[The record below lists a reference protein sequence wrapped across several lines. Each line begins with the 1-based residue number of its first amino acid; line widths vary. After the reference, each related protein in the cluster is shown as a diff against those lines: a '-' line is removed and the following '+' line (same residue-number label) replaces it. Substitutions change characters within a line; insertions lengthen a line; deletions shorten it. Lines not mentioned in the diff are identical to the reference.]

1 VAQFCDEYFFLLAI
15 EPGFFFLT
23 VVTMNPEYIGLQSIL
38 TTHLELSGA
47 LVPVRFQLHAP
58 EARSVSLIGEMTDW
72 QQSPIPLERSPDG
85 LWHTTLRLRQGQ
97 WCYKF
102 IVDER
107 FVEDPDNPLKADD
120 GWGGYH
126 SCLLIGDGDWALRQA
141 ISYGEIVRIEI
152 YSEKLARNI
161 GFHLYLPPGYNQRR
175 AYPLLY
181 LLHGYRTRVN
191 QWQSN
196 GMIRQFMGNLMAQ
209 SLIEPFIIVMPDTCE
224 REQADAYSAFLAT
237 DLYNWLHDH
246 FSLAAGPQ
254 FAAVAGMS
262 QFSLSAFR
270 LLHEYPENFGF
281 VAPVSAFF
289 SNQYLHQLEQQT
301 LSIAAGIKLYCGTED
316 YVFERNE
323 RFAAIL
329 RKNGIRFDYM
339 RITGDHTWHYW
350 NTITRDLLIA
360 VSEFFTGH
368 NELVAPA
375 EHHTDPIY
383 E

>member
-1 VAQFCDEYFFLLAI
+1 
-15 EPGFFFLT
+15 
-23 VVTMNPEYIGLQSIL
+23 MNPEYIGLQSIL

-58 EARSVSLIGEMTDW
+58 AAQSVSLIGEMTDW
-72 QQSPIPLERSPDG
+72 KLSPMPMERSADG
-85 LWHTTLRLRQGQ
+85 VWHTTLRLRQGQ

-102 IVDER
+102 MVDGQ
-107 FVEDPDNPLKADD
+107 FIEDPANPLKADD

-126 SCLLIGDGDWALRQA
+126 SYILIGDGDWAMRQA
-141 ISYGEIVRIEI
+141 IPYGEIVRLEIE
-152 YSEKLARNI
+152 SERLQRKV
-161 GFHLYLPPGYNQRR
+161 GFHVYLPPNYSMRR
-175 AYPLLY
+175 AYPLLV
-181 LLHGYRTRVN
+181 LLHGYRTQVN

-196 GMIRQFMGNLMAQ
+196 GMIRQFMGNLLAQ
-209 SLIEPFIIVMPDTCE
+209 SLIEPFIIVMPDTCQ
-224 REQADAYSAFLAT
+224 REQADDYAAFLGDDFIT
-237 DLYNWLHDH
+237 WLHHH

-262 QFSLSAFR
+262 QFSLSSFR
-270 LLHEYPENFGF
+270 LAHEYPEHFGF

-289 SNQYLHQLEQQT
+289 SNQYLSYLEQQSS
-301 LSIAAGIKLYCGTED
+301 LHLEAGIKLYCGTED

-339 RITGDHTWHYW
+339 RINGDHTWHYW
-350 NTITRDLLIA
+350 NSITRDLLIA

-368 NELVAPA
+368 NELIAPA
-375 EHHTDPIY
+375 DHHLDPIY